1 MNGRTA
7 AIVAWAALAIEL
19 LLMVTAQVLDAGA
32 TVPIEL
38 DTAIP
43 NLFFVSIVGFGAL
56 GALILTRQPTNRYG
70 WLMSAIAFVHAL
82 GYFAAGLAGYLLY
95 RDPTPLSG
103 GVVAVWF
110 FVSSAPVHYVPSVTL
125 VFLLFPDGRLP
136 SRRWRPLAVLT
147 LISLVLASVGVAMLD
162 GPFPVFPA
170 FTNPFG
176 VPGPLPITL
185 VGIGT
190 ILGSICVAGSVA
202 SLLARYR
209 SASAIERQQL
219 KWIFY
224 GAAASLVVMVAVL
237 GLGLPVTSAATYLS
251 AATVVLAAAAGVA
264 ILRYHLFDIDL
275 LINRTL
281 VYGITTTGIAAAF
294 LVGIVV
300 LQALVRPF
308 TGGSEIAVAGSTLAS
323 LGLVGPVRRWAQD
336 GVDRRFYRAR
346 FDSVR
351 TVDEF
356 AVRLRDQVDLDAVRG
371 DLLSTVAQTMQPTHA
386 SVWLRLPTRNDSR
399 TPVA

>member
-19 LLMVTAQVLDAGA
+19 LLMVTAQVLDAGV

>member
-1 MNGRTA
+1 MNWRTA
-7 AIVAWAALAIEL
+7 ATVAWAALATEL
-19 LLMVTAQVLDAGA
+19 ALMVAAQAMDAGVA
-32 TVPIEL
+32 LPIEL
-38 DTAIP
+38 DTTIP
-43 NLFFVSIVGFGAL
+43 NVFFVSIVSFGAL
-56 GALILTRQPTNRYG
+56 GALILTRQPANRYG
-70 WLMSAIAFVHAL
+70 WLMSAIAFVHVL
-82 GYFAAGLAGYLLY
+82 GYFAAGVAGYLLY
-95 RDPTPLSG
+95 RDATPAPG
-103 GVVAVWF
+103 GVGAAWF

-136 SRRWRPLAVLT
+136 SRRWRPLVELT
-147 LISLVLASVGVAMLD
+147 LISLVVATIGVATLD
-162 GPFPVFPA
+162 GPLAVFPA
-170 FTNPFG
+170 VTNPFG
-176 VPGPLPITL
+176 VPGPVPLAL

-190 ILGSICVAGSVA
+190 VLGAICVAGSVA

-224 GAAASLVVMVAVL
+224 GSAASLVVTVAVL

-251 AATVVLAAAAGVA
+251 VATVILAAAAGVA

-281 VYGITTTGIAAAF
+281 VYGITTTGIAVAF
-294 LVGIVV
+294 LVGIAV
-300 LQALVRPF
+300 LQALMRPF

-346 FDSVR
+346 FDSAR

-371 DLLSTVAQTMQPTHA
+371 DLLATVAQTMQPTHA
-386 SVWLRLPTRNDSR
+386 SIWLRLPSRHDSR
-399 TPVA
+399 TPAA

>member
-1 MNGRTA
+1 VRGRTGA
-7 AIVAWAALAIEL
+7 TVAWAALATEL
-19 LLMVTAQVLDAGA
+19 VLMVAAQVLDAGL
-32 TVPIEL
+32 TLPIEL
-38 DTAIP
+38 DTTIP
-43 NLFFVSIVGFGAL
+43 NVFFVSIVSFGLL

-70 WLMSAIAFVHAL
+70 WLMSGIAFVHVL

-95 RDPTPLSG
+95 RDASPAPG
-103 GVVAVWF
+103 GVVVAWF
-110 FVSSAPVHYVPSVTL
+110 FVWSAAIHYVPSTTF

-136 SRRWRPLAVLT
+136 SQRWRPLAVLT
-147 LISLVLASVGVAMLD
+147 LISLLAAPLGVATLE
-162 GPFPVFPA
+162 GPLAVFSA

-176 VPGPLPITL
+176 VPGPVPLAL

-190 ILGSICVAGSVA
+190 ILGAICAVGSVA

-209 SASAIERQQL
+209 SASAIEKQQL
-219 KWIFY
+219 KWILY
-224 GAAASLVVMVAVL
+224 GGAASLVVAVAVL
-237 GLGLPVTSAATYLS
+237 GLGIPITSAATYLS
-251 AATVVLAAAAGVA
+251 VATVVLAAAAGVA

-300 LQALVRPF
+300 LQALARPF

-323 LGLVGPVRRWAQD
+323 LGLVGPVRRWAQG

-346 FDSVR
+346 FDSAR

-356 AVRLRDQVDLDAVRG
+356 AVRLRDEVDLDAVRR
-371 DLLSTVAQTMQPTHA
+371 DLLATVALTMQPTHT
-386 SVWLRLPTRNDSR
+386 SVWLRVPTRNDSR
-399 TPVA
+399 TRAA